1 MPESQIQN
9 VIQKG
14 CFLNGA
20 NIEGNPELRL
30 LLDSIH
36 AIVLYVDRWC
46 IIQYSNQRA
55 LEWRNTTSLTG
66 RSFIDVASTWDNPFE
81 RQREI
86 MQVMRSEMAM
96 HQSLECC
103 FEEGREVWFKV
114 DKVPITDSRGQ
125 VNGALLILDDVSEKI
140 LQDKAF
146 KESESRYRALIKNST
161 DALWHYEI
169 RPPVDTHLPPDQQVS
184 LIYCRAH
191 LVECNEKLA
200 RMFDLNSPDDLI
212 GTPLYARGSVVKRED
227 VRDFVDNDYR
237 LECSEFYGLSQ
248 NGNRLLIETTA
259 IGEIENGFL
268 VRFWGT
274 SRDITE
280 QKLYLDRME
289 YLANHDSL
297 TNLPN
302 RAYLYR
308 RMEEALSSRHENQKL
323 ALMLIDLDRFKEIN
337 DTLGHLAGDKVL
349 KEIGP
354 RLQPELGEVPG
365 VIARLGGDEFAVLL
379 FNIRNAQQAVVMGHR
394 FLDAICQEFEL
405 DGYKTEISAS
415 IGVSISPDQADDV
428 TTLMRYA
435 DIAMYH
441 AKTRLKGVSIY
452 DQNFD
457 SHSPFRLELMGSM
470 GRAIRENEL
479 RLNFQPKVRL
489 NDDHVLGFEA
499 LLRWEHP
506 ELGAVPPDEFIP
518 SAEMS
523 NVIYPMTV
531 WVMEQTISQCADWV
545 KKGFDI
551 SIAMNLSARNL
562 LDDRIVSELSRVLD
576 EYQLSGEYLEMEIT
590 ESMIM
595 SDPKRAQMALERIS
609 ELGVKLSIDDFGT
622 GYSSLAYLKRLPVQT
637 LKIDGS
643 FICSMLEDDHD
654 EIIVNSTIQLAH
666 NLDLTVVAEG
676 VENLKTYQR
685 LNELGCDVA
694 QGFFIAKPMDKTQ
707 AENWLTKGEWLETS
721 CKKPYVSSPM

>member
-1 MPESQIQN
+1 MTDSQIQN
-9 VIQKG
+9 AIQKG

-20 NIEGNPELRL
+20 NIEDHPELRL

-36 AIVLYVDRWC
+36 SIVLYVDRWC

-55 LEWRNTTSLTG
+55 LEWRNTKSLTG
-66 RSFIDVASTWDNPFE
+66 RSFIDIASTWDNPFE

-86 MQVMRSEMAM
+86 MQVIRSEIAM
-96 HQSLECC
+96 RQSLECC
-103 FEEGREVWFKV
+103 FEEGREVWFQV
-114 DKVPITDSRGQ
+114 DKVPTTDSRGQ
-125 VNGALLILDDVSEKI
+125 VNGALLILEDVSEKF
-140 LQDKAF
+140 LQEKAF
-146 KESESRYRALIKNST
+146 KESESRYRALINNST
-161 DALWHYEI
+161 DAQWHYEI
-169 RPPVDTHLPPDQQVS
+169 RPPVDTRLPVDQQVS

-200 RMFDLNSPDDLI
+200 RMFELNSPKELI
-212 GTPLYARGSVVKRED
+212 GTPLYVRGSVVKRED
-227 VRDFVDNDYR
+227 VRDFVDNNYR

-248 NGNRLLIETTA
+248 SGNSLLIETTA

-280 QKLYLDRME
+280 QKRYLDRME

-308 RMEEALSSRHENQKL
+308 QMEESLSSRHENQKL
-323 ALMLIDLDRFKEIN
+323 ALLLIDLDRFKEIN

-349 KEIGP
+349 KQIGP
-354 RLQPELGEVPG
+354 RLQPLMAEVPG

-379 FNIRNAQQAVVMGHR
+379 FNIRNAQQAVVMGHK

-415 IGVSISPDQADDV
+415 IGVSISPDQAEDV

-457 SHSPFRLELMGSM
+457 SHSPFRLELMGAM
-470 GRAIRENEL
+470 GRAIREDEL
-479 RLNFQPKVRL
+479 RLDFQPKVRVSD
-489 NDDHVLGFEA
+489 NHVLGFEA

-506 ELGAVPPDEFIP
+506 ELGAVPPGEFIP

-531 WVMEQTISQCADWV
+531 WVMEQTVSQCAAWV

-562 LDDRIVSELSRVLD
+562 LDDRIVSELSRVLA

-595 SDPKRAQMALERIS
+595 SDPKRAQLALERIS

-643 FICSMLEDDHD
+643 FISAMLEDDHD

-666 NLDLTVVAEG
+666 NLGLSVVAEG

-685 LNELGCDVA
+685 LNEIGCDVA
-694 QGFFIAKPMDKTQ
+694 QGFFIAKPMNKVQ
-707 AENWLTKGEWLETS
+707 AEIWLEKGSWLETS
-721 CKKPYVSSPM
+721 QLATS